1 MADLGEAFN
10 TLKFYNKSFQNI
22 DYFFTQ
28 RSLIEEQEY
37 IDKNMNR
44 KNKKVKSVHNFLA
57 LNIPTIITPDKTTG
71 KLVEDNL
78 GFDIEV
84 YGDEGYHYK
93 GTITSYQGIVPN
105 FMIPLK
111 GDNKIFVNI
120 DYKYKDS
127 NQNQIIKKFV
137 NFIDVPKRFKQNS
150 NIDDN
155 ESITSKNDVN
165 TEEL

>member
-28 RSLIEEQEY
+28 RSLTEDQEY
-37 IDKNMNR
+37 FDKNMNI
-44 KNKKVKSVHNFLA
+44 KNKKIKTIHNFLA
-57 LNIPTIITPDKTTG
+57 FNIPTIITSDKTTG
-71 KLVEDNL
+71 KLIEDNL

-93 GTITSYQGIVPN
+93 GTITSYHGIVPN

-111 GDNKIFVNI
+111 GDNKIFVHIN
-120 DYKYKDS
+120 YKYKDS
-127 NQNQIIKKFV
+127 NQNEINKKFV
-137 NFIDVPKRFKQNS
+137 NFIDVPKWFKQTGT
-150 NIDDN
+150 IDDT
-155 ESITSKNDVN
+155 ESITSKNDL
-165 TEEL
+165 TDE